1 MQRDSSTVIFN
12 VPQFETTMVMFYTG
26 ATAYEFLP
34 DSATV
39 QQLQMK
45 GYTVEVFEKDTLPLY
60 LSTNTRV
67 IKTKNGV
74 W

>member
-1 MQRDSSTVIFN
+1 
-12 VPQFETTMVMFYTG
+12 MVMFYTG